1 MRKIAVILIAV
12 MMVIGLAAC
21 GNSEEAGSDS
31 GSAGSS
37 SAAESS
43 AASEGSSAAGGSDV
57 LVVYFSQTG
66 NTKGIAEKIADIE
79 GADIYEIEAAKE
91 YTSDDLN
98 YDDPESR
105 ATVEQND
112 PSARPEIGNEPVSL
126 EGYKKIFIGY
136 PIWWGQE
143 PRIMDTFVES
153 NEFDGIT
160 MIPFCTSGSSDIGD
174 SGKNLEKNAGSG
186 NWLDGKR
193 FEGGA
198 SEDDVRSWIEGM

>member
-12 MMVIGLAAC
+12 MMVMGLAAC
-21 GNSEEAGSDS
+21 GSSEEAGSDS

-37 SAAESS
+37 
-43 AASEGSSAAGGSDV
+43 AASEDSSAAGGSDV

-126 EGYKKIFIGY
+126 EGYKKIYIGY

-186 NWLDGKR
+186 NWKDGKR